1 MKDEDR
7 FNYDEMIKR
16 HVEAE
21 RLKAAESSK
30 RFNQYMDK
38 LRDDDNSISAS
49 IAAGL
54 SDSLKAED
62 EKHKLEVWNEID
74 SQTKEVVDRIKE
86 DSVKKHGA
94 HWWNEP
100 DDGPE
105 WRKFAES
112 VKTQLS

>member
-1 MKDEDR
+1 MKDEVR
-7 FNYDEMIKR
+7 FDYDEMIKR
-16 HVEAE
+16 HVEEE
-21 RLKAAESSK
+21 RLKAAESSN

-49 IAAGL
+49 VTEGL
-54 SDSLKAED
+54 SNSLKAED
-62 EKHKLEVWNEID
+62 EKHKLEVFNEID
-74 SQTKEVVDRIKE
+74 SQTKETVDRIKK

-100 DDGPE
+100 DDAPE